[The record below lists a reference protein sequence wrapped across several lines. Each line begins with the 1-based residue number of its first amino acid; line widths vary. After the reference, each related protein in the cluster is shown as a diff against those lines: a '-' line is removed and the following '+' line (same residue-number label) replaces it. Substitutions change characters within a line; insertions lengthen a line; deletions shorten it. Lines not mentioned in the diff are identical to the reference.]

1 MRLIYRFF
9 LVAGLGLLV
18 GTGAVAYSSC
28 GEVGKWYN
36 IFIPDE
42 YYPPVTGPL
51 GFKFDAAKFYKACN
65 IHDRCYETL
74 GTRKMDCDRE
84 FYHNLEAECGR
95 AFNTIIAEPAYQSC
109 VAAARIYYEAVAGGG
124 DSAFTNAQKEAEKH
138 LPYYHVSYKNLYSE
152 DVWVAVRHYD
162 SEANRWVSKGE
173 WKIGPG
179 QTAFILNDDAKIRNE
194 YIYFHARNA
203 GGAFW
208 GEPDQTFDV
217 NGTERPFYRVRMT
230 SKRYVQEMANGAIP
244 QEYYRIHFVNT
255 YNEPI
260 WVAAHFLSGATL
272 KWETK
277 GYWRIEPGQQAY
289 IIGPGD
295 KVSNRIVYFHAHLD
309 SGAWWGNAPNT
320 WTVGNDTE
328 PRHFYKIEMQGEKE
342 WVQRLAEN
350 AMP

>member
-1 MRLIYRFF
+1 
-9 LVAGLGLLV
+9 
-18 GTGAVAYSSC
+18 
-28 GEVGKWYN
+28 
-36 IFIPDE
+36 
-42 YYPPVTGPL
+42 
-51 GFKFDAAKFYKACN
+51 
-65 IHDRCYETL
+65 
-74 GTRKMDCDRE
+74 
-84 FYHNLEAECGR
+84 
-95 AFNTIIAEPAYQSC
+95 
-109 VAAARIYYEAVAGGG
+109 
-124 DSAFTNAQKEAEKH
+124 
-138 LPYYHVSYKNLYSE
+138 
-152 DVWVAVRHYD
+152 
-162 SEANRWVSKGE
+162 
-173 WKIGPG
+173 
-179 QTAFILNDDAKIRNE
+179 
-194 YIYFHARNA
+194 
-203 GGAFW
+203 
-208 GEPDQTFDV
+208 
-217 NGTERPFYRVRMT
+217 
-230 SKRYVQEMANGAIP
+230 MANGAIP